1 MSDNGTV
8 GPMVIRRGDRYVV
21 LNVELDGLTSPQRA
35 LVGVQVWD
43 QVKTLMEINDEYSGY
58 DSVDKRTAE
67 TVGCAE
73 DTVNVVRTLLR
84 RNPNLAVEV
93 YNGTPLQEV
102 QRMAGYKLMTR
113 LSEGRRSGAKPDS
126 VVFGGKG
133 DLFDRAIEPLR
144 RYLKGWKKRDFE
156 FRHINPREAKRRL
169 RIIDETAELL
179 QEARKD
185 ILKRSHSATLR
196 VPD

>member
-1 MSDNGTV
+1 
-8 GPMVIRRGDRYVV
+8 MVIKRGDKYAV
-21 LNVELDGLTSPQRA
+21 LNVSLDGLTSVQRA
-35 LVGVQVWD
+35 LVGVELWD
-43 QVKTLMEINDEYSGY
+43 QMMMLMKINGDYAGY
-58 DSVDKRTAE
+58 DSVDKCAAE

-73 DTVNVVRTLLR
+73 DAVNAVRGILQ
-84 RNPNLAVEV
+84 RNPALVEELR
-93 YNGTPLQEV
+93 NGTPIKEV
-102 QRMAGYKLMTR
+102 QRMAGYKLKLR
-113 LSEGRRSGAKPDS
+113 LSDGRPSSAKPDS
-126 VVFGGKG
+126 VKFGGKG